1 MFWYGGSLCKMVLE
15 MGLNRLCVSWCPSY
29 CIAWI
34 ISGTWS
40 VVSFAILEPKSRNF
54 AFYACQNFRSWYF
67 VSATKACECSVSH
80 FNSFHDENGTI
91 LSSLLYKP
99 TNVDNLRRWSRV
111 NRSSSSSVFVS
122 WFVLT
127 DLSHRCLQ
135 CLANLDHTG
144 PNCPVRSFL
153 HLVFGRPCWLVHSLG
168 IHSFALMVQRLSD
181 PGMWPA
187 HLCFALLVALMIS
200 LAPVSWRIQV
210 FRFRSRRRMPSIMRS
225 ILRCATARLNVHTT
239 LKGF

>member
-1 MFWYGGSLCKMVLE
+1 MS
-15 MGLNRLCVSWCPSY
+15 
-29 CIAWI
+29 
-34 ISGTWS
+34 
-40 VVSFAILEPKSRNF
+40 
-54 AFYACQNFRSWYF
+54 Q
-67 VSATKACECSVSH
+67 

-168 IHSFALMVQRLSD
+168 VHSFALMVQRLSD
-181 PGMWPA
+181 PGNVTCPSM
-187 HLCFALLVALMIS
+187 LCFADSVDDIACASFLTDPSVS
-200 LAPVSWRIQV
+200 L
-210 FRFRSRRRMPSIMRS
+210 SI
-225 ILRCATARLNVHTT
+225 AKENA
-239 LKGF
+239 

>member
-1 MFWYGGSLCKMVLE
+1 MS
-15 MGLNRLCVSWCPSY
+15 
-29 CIAWI
+29 
-34 ISGTWS
+34 
-40 VVSFAILEPKSRNF
+40 
-54 AFYACQNFRSWYF
+54 Q
-67 VSATKACECSVSH
+67 

-99 TNVDNLRRWSRV
+99 TNVDNLRRWFRV

-153 HLVFGRPCWLVHSLG
+153 HLVFGRPCWLVHYLG
-168 IHSFALMVQRLSD
+168 VHSFALMVQRLSD
-181 PGMWPA
+181 PGNVTCPSMLCWCLWCLWC
-187 HLCFALLVALMIS
+187 LCFALLIALMIS

-225 ILRCATARLNVHTT
+225 ILRCATASLNVHTT
-239 LKGF
+239 LKGL

>member
-1 MFWYGGSLCKMVLE
+1 MS
-15 MGLNRLCVSWCPSY
+15 
-29 CIAWI
+29 
-34 ISGTWS
+34 
-40 VVSFAILEPKSRNF
+40 
-54 AFYACQNFRSWYF
+54 Q
-67 VSATKACECSVSH
+67 

-135 CLANLDHTG
+135 CLATLDHTG

-168 IHSFALMVQRLSD
+168 VHSFALMVQRLSD
-181 PGMWPA
+181 PGNVTCPSM
-187 HLCFALLVALMIS
+187 LCFADSVDDIACASFLTDPGVSLSIS
-200 LAPVSWRIQV
+200 KENA
-210 FRFRSRRRMPSIMRS
+210 
-225 ILRCATARLNVHTT
+225 
-239 LKGF
+239 